1 MADLSAM
8 TEADNSGGLRDTIPG
23 LRLFVSCSIQ
33 IDPPPMVPQV
43 SLPVSFS
50 PNDSPIQLV
59 SFSVL
64 TTGFYQ
70 ITR

>member
-8 TEADNSGGLRDTIPG
+8 TDADNSGGSRDTVPG
-23 LRLFVSCSIQ
+23 LRFVGSCSIQ

-43 SLPVSFS
+43 SLPVCFS
-50 PNDSPIQLV
+50 PNDSPFQLV

-64 TTGFYQ
+64 TTGLYQ
-70 ITR
+70 IIR